1 VPAEATESS
10 GDYWET
16 EGAGQFAGLVY
27 SAPDDAGLDDENAG
41 GENAGGGNAGE
52 GGASSAQRGTQEID
66 DDAPP
71 FTTAPQPAVPRLNR
85 VRSMPVPPTDEE
97 DE

>member
-1 VPAEATESS
+1 VNTESS
-10 GDYWET
+10 EDYWET

-27 SAPDDAGLDDENAG
+27 SAPEDNADLDDENADDSETG
-41 GENAGGGNAGE
+41 G
-52 GGASSAQRGTQEID
+52 STAQRATQEID

-71 FTTAPQPAVPRLNR
+71 FATAPFATVPRLNR
-85 VRSMPVPPTDEE
+85 VRSMPVPPTDED